1 MMKAK
6 KKNRFLTF
14 CFSFL
19 PGAGE
24 MYMGF
29 MRMGVSLMIAF
40 FLMIFIPVVLMI
52 DGLVSF
58 AVVIWFY
65 GFFHV
70 NHLASLSDEEF
81 AQIED
86 TYLFEMDALTGGKDF
101 VQKYHKWIA
110 GGLIIAGICLLWN
123 TATDLMFVRFP
134 AIYEMMSIVGNY
146 VPRVLIAVVII
157 VIGINMIR
165 GKKKQLAQDETMFV
179 KSSEGAEN
187 VIKEE

>member
-14 CFSFL
+14 CFSLL

-29 MRMGVSLMIAF
+29 MRMGVNLMIAF
-40 FLMIFIPVVLMI
+40 FLMIFIPSVLMLE
-52 DGLVSF
+52 GLILF

-65 GFFHV
+65 GFFHA

-81 AQIED
+81 AQTD
-86 TYLFEMDALTGGKDF
+86 DAYLFEMDALVGGKDF

-110 GGLIIAGICLLWN
+110 GGLIFAGICLLWN
-123 TATDLMFVRFP
+123 TVTDLMYVRFP
-134 AIYEMMSIVGNY
+134 AVYEMMRMVGNY
-146 VPRVLIAVVII
+146 VPRLLIAIVII
-157 VIGINMIR
+157 VIGIHMIK
-165 GKKKQLAQDETMFV
+165 GKKKQLAGGELIV
-179 KSSEGAEN
+179 GYSENEESPK
-187 VIKEE
+187 KEE